1 MSNGNTPE
9 HEGFNATLK
18 TIPRRIGEMATVE
31 ISSQIQASGA
41 LVEVGPKDRGTVD
54 LGGRQV
60 SGTLI
65 PSVRRLTL
73 GLPETDI
80 EQETNDEDP
89 SPC

>member
-9 HEGFNATLK
+9 H
-18 TIPRRIGEMATVE
+18 GEMATVE